1 MITDSIPQIFHNCL
15 TVKNIDGEFFPLRF
29 SDSLLAYYDSIDKGT
44 SIRAHSCAGIT
55 MDFFTTDDEFSFCYK
70 AHAFCRSMMVFD
82 FFEDGVFLGSI
93 REPDESPSGTI
104 TYRKVKKGK
113 VRITIYLPYCAQI
126 SFSSF
131 RLSNFE
137 PVPNSK
143 IRFLFLGDSITQG
156 MTVLHPSQSY
166 PLLLSSLF
174 QAAWINQGVGGFVY
188 DKNTLLDIPFLL
200 PDHIF
205 VAYGTNDYTRLK
217 NGRISKEAFQIHVK
231 EYMERLHHI
240 SKQIPVTILTPLWR
254 ADCPLPQDDPLFSY
268 VTKEIEETG
277 REEGFS
283 ILPGLSLVGH
293 DNDFYADGLHPN
305 DHGAS
310 MMALHILKQM
320 NEENLSL

>member
-1 MITDSIPQIFHNCL
+1 
-15 TVKNIDGEFFPLRF
+15 
-29 SDSLLAYYDSIDKGT
+29 
-44 SIRAHSCAGIT
+44 
-55 MDFFTTDDEFSFCYK
+55 
-70 AHAFCRSMMVFD
+70 
-82 FFEDGVFLGSI
+82 
-93 REPDESPSGTI
+93 
-104 TYRKVKKGK
+104 
-113 VRITIYLPYCAQI
+113 
-126 SFSSF
+126 
-131 RLSNFE
+131 
-137 PVPNSK
+137 
-143 IRFLFLGDSITQG
+143 

-231 EYMERLHHI
+231 EYMECLHHI

-305 DHGAS
+305 DPRRLYDG
-310 MMALHILKQM
+310 ITYLKTDERRKSFFITSYTKQRKRAW
-320 NEENLSL
+320 